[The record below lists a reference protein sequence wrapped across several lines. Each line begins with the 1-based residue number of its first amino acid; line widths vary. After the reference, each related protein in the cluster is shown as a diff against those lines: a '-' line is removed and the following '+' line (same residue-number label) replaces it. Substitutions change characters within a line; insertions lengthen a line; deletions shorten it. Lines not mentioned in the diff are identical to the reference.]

1 MAKAKLSTGAEARAK
16 SSLIDKAIEEN
27 KEAMDEAMIDRCLAA
42 GGRVERGNNGEIIAV
57 FVKPSKLSPDD
68 RARWAA
74 VQKRQEAIDKAQ
86 GVVCV
91 DSPNPAG
98 LLGETRYWFM
108 PNYPP
113 EKYGEAMRQSRYTG
127 ARARVE
133 RLKRHE
139 QMRGEAERLA
149 AALPVKEGM
158 VSADPFWSDLAHA
171 EMLAMAYDAE
181 TPINRDRRRQRGA
194 KLGGKVG
201 GRTKSTEAGAWHAE
215 VVEAAHKLLVAGKQR
230 RDLASILAARYRKS
244 ARTIR
249 TVLKKAEVK

>member
-1 MAKAKLSTGAEARAK
+1 MP
-16 SSLIDKAIEEN
+16 SSIDKAIEEN
-27 KEAMDEAMIDRCLAA
+27 KKEMDEAMINRCLAA
-42 GGRVERGNNGEIIAV
+42 GGSVERNNNGDVIAV
-57 FVKPSKLSPDD
+57 FVRPSKLSPDD

-74 VQKRQEAIDKAQ
+74 VQKRSEAISKAQ

-98 LLGETRYWFM
+98 LLAGHRYLFM
-108 PNYPP
+108 PSYPP
-113 EKYGEAMRQSRYTG
+113 ENYAEAMRQSRYTG
-127 ARARVE
+127 ARARVD
-133 RLKRHE
+133 RLMRHE

-201 GRTKSTEAGAWHAE
+201 GRAKSTEAKAWHVE
-215 VVEAAHKLLVAGKQR
+215 VVQAAHKLLAAGKQS
-230 RDLASILAARYRKS
+230 RDLASILATRFGKTAK
-244 ARTIR
+244 TIR

>member
-1 MAKAKLSTGAEARAK
+1 M
-16 SSLIDKAIEEN
+16 SSSIDKAIEEN
-27 KEAMDEAMIDRCLAA
+27 KKEMDEAMIDRCLAA
-42 GGRVERGNNGEIIAV
+42 GGRVERDNNGNIIAV

-68 RARWAA
+68 RVRWAA
-74 VQKRQEAIDKAQ
+74 VQKRSEAISRAQ

-98 LLGETRYWFM
+98 LLAGHRYWFM
-108 PNYPP
+108 PSYPP
-113 EKYGEAMRQSRYTG
+113 EKYAEAMRQSRYSG

-133 RLKRHE
+133 RLMRHE

-158 VSADPFWSDLAHA
+158 VSADPFWIDLAHA

-181 TPINRDRRRQRGA
+181 TPVNRDRRRQRGA
-194 KLGGKVG
+194 KLGGKAG
-201 GRTKSTEAGAWHAE
+201 GRSKSTEAKVWHVE
-215 VVEAAHKLLVAGKQR
+215 VAQAARKLLAAGKQSR
-230 RDLASILAARYRKS
+230 NLASILAARYGKS

-249 TVLKKAEVK
+249 TILKKAEMK